1 MKKAFFSLLFI
12 MAPIVMFGQ
21 LKVHRNGNVTIGQQ
35 SQSGISKLAIGGTVT
50 TDGIVVPVKENIKEN
65 FKSISNEDKIKT
77 LSSIMSL
84 DVLSYKL
91 PSDICDEEKVDQSFN
106 YHYVVSPE
114 ELQLL
119 FPSLV
124 SQGSDGTK
132 GINYTELLPLLLRSI
147 QELKQEVDGLKAT
160 IVSLEESSYF
170 QGSRSTDSNANSRF
184 MATLM
189 QNAPN
194 PVRTQTVI
202 NYTLVGNFSS
212 AFIRISDI
220 TGNNIKTYDVKSGTG
235 SVTVNASDLGAGLF
249 LYSLIVDDNIADT
262 KKMVVTQ

>member
-1 MKKAFFSLLFI
+1 
-12 MAPIVMFGQ
+12 
-21 LKVHRNGNVTIGQQ
+21 
-35 SQSGISKLAIGGTVT
+35 
-50 TDGIVVPVKENIKEN
+50 
-65 FKSISNEDKIKT
+65 
-77 LSSIMSL
+77 
-84 DVLSYKL
+84 
-91 PSDICDEEKVDQSFN
+91 
-106 YHYVVSPE
+106 
-114 ELQLL
+114 
-119 FPSLV
+119 
-124 SQGSDGTK
+124 
-132 GINYTELLPLLLRSI
+132 
-147 QELKQEVDGLKAT
+147 
-160 IVSLEESSYF
+160 
-170 QGSRSTDSNANSRF
+170 

>member
-147 QELKQEVDGLKAT
+147 QEL
-160 IVSLEESSYF
+160 
-170 QGSRSTDSNANSRF
+170 
-184 MATLM
+184 
-189 QNAPN
+189 
-194 PVRTQTVI
+194 
-202 NYTLVGNFSS
+202 
-212 AFIRISDI
+212 
-220 TGNNIKTYDVKSGTG
+220 
-235 SVTVNASDLGAGLF
+235 
-249 LYSLIVDDNIADT
+249 
-262 KKMVVTQ
+262 